1 MGFGD
6 FVKSA
11 TSFIS
16 NPVATLVGGIAGGVL
31 KNQASAKQAQNQMNF
46 QADMSNTAYQRAMAD
61 MKKAGLNPILAG
73 KLGGASTPAGAMAQM
88 SDVITPGIQSGMQ
101 MMSTESSV
109 DLQKSNEKLN
119 DVKTM
124 IESGNVPQSEVKDT
138 LWSGVKDAISAY
150 KSAVN
155 EKTLKEAS
163 EALRDWFDVAKS
175 MGHIEYRNIVD
186 KVNSALNNESNAK
199 AIVR

>member
-1 MGFGD
+1 L
-6 FVKSA
+6 VLLLL
-11 TSFIS
+11 I
-16 NPVATLVGGIAGGVL
+16 PVATLVGGIAGGVL